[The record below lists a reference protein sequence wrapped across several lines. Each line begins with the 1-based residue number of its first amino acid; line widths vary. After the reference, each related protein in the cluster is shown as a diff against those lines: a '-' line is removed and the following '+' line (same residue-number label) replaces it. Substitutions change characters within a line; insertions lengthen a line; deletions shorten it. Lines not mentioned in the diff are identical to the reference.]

1 MIKTTMFTSPRPVI
15 EGKIIGKVLQDG
27 IIIGLMVKTGQ
38 RITMMKYPG
47 SV

>member
-1 MIKTTMFTSPRPVI
+1 MTNTINFATPRPVI
-15 EGKIIGKVLQDG
+15 EGKIIGKVSQNG

-38 RITMMKYPG
+38 RITMVKYPG